1 MLLIGGRGQEGL
13 LEGLHQFDGLRFVF
27 VVEGRRDG
35 QIVGAITAEVFD
47 CVTFFDKDFE
57 ATASVRAILDE
68 DAA

>member
-1 MLLIGGRGQEGL
+1 MAGDESL
-13 LEGLHQFDGLRFVF
+13 LEGLHEAGDFGFCL

-47 CVTFFDKDFE
+47 CVAFFDKDFE